1 MAENGIVSAL
11 PNAPLS
17 QSNVSQIDDADG
29 VERAIPVTWKQ
40 PSEDDAEVTEDITV
54 ITAEYIRY
62 LSREQDG
69 HWVVEKSET
78 YADDEEFETV
88 LDDVHDYAR
97 AYSEAKVEAQV
108 ANLFGEE

>member
-1 MAENGIVSAL
+1 MADIVSAL
-11 PNAPLS
+11 PDAPLS
-17 QSNVSQIDDADG
+17 ESNLDQIDNADG
-29 VERAIPVTWKQ
+29 VERALSVTWKQ
-40 PSEDDAEVTEDITV
+40 PSEGDAEVTEDIIV
-54 ITAEYIRY
+54 IMAEHIRY

-69 HWVVEKSET
+69 YWDVEKSET